1 MLEKIEVGKDTK
13 ECFAEMSKYR
23 KMQDGLG
30 SQMMQLDSPK
40 LQKSME
46 KFRHRNGKTTFH
58 EITEDNSF
66 KGTLEGIIFSFA
78 RAPLDY
84 SLTLEKTHILQFLH
98 NCLRHFTFAPARREI
113 CNCFILDLG
122 LVLFGSHLC
131 VTSSGSRDM
140 RGLSGCHKQLENAN
154 LNLTAARSE
163 EDKNPRSYCTGLY
176 GL

>member
-1 MLEKIEVGKDTK
+1 MDWESDDAIGFPKITEEHGKIQT
-13 ECFAEMSKYR
+13 
-23 KMQDGLG
+23 Q
-30 SQMMQLDSPK
+30 
-40 LQKSME
+40 
-46 KFRHRNGKTTFH
+46 NGKTTCH
-58 EITEDNSF
+58 EIMKDNSF
-66 KGTLEGIIFSFA
+66 KGTLEEIIFSFT

-140 RGLSGCHKQLENAN
+140 RGVSGCHKQLENAN
-154 LNLTAARSE
+154 LNLTVAGVKRIKTLEVTARVYMVS
-163 EDKNPRSYCTGLY
+163 DGNIVNT
-176 GL
+176 

>member
-1 MLEKIEVGKDTK
+1 MLEKMEVEKDTK
-13 ECFAEMSKYR
+13 ECSTEMSKNR

-98 NCLRHFTFAPARREI
+98 NCLRHFTFAPAR
-113 CNCFILDLG
+113 
-122 LVLFGSHLC
+122 
-131 VTSSGSRDM
+131 
-140 RGLSGCHKQLENAN
+140 
-154 LNLTAARSE
+154 
-163 EDKNPRSYCTGLY
+163 
-176 GL
+176 